1 MATAAATQTRHPIER
16 SYASCTSLCCC
27 GGAAACVGD
36 ETAACCCGIV
46 DVAAS
51 DAAAAVVAAAGR
63 SRCVDAGSWSP
74 AAAAAAADFA
84 HDSRP

>member
-1 MATAAATQTRHPIER
+1 MATAAATQTQRPIER

-27 GGAAACVGD
+27 GGAAAACVGD

-51 DAAAAVVAAAGR
+51 DAAAAAVVAGR
-63 SRCVDAGSWSP
+63 SHCVDAGSWSP
-74 AAAAAAADFA
+74 AAAADFA